1 GDESM
6 SEDQPE
12 LARCINLGNMLE
24 APTEGECGVRVQEPW
39 LQLIADAGFDT
50 VRIPIRWSAHAAAEP
65 PYTIDEAFFAR
76 VDEVVGWVL
85 DAGLQA
91 IINIHHYEE
100 IHTDPEAHHARL
112 VALWEQ
118 ISTHYQAYPNTLL
131 FEVM

>member
-1 GDESM
+1 
-6 SEDQPE
+6 
-12 LARCINLGNMLE
+12 
-24 APTEGECGVRVQEPW
+24 
-39 LQLIADAGFDT
+39 QLIADAGFDT

-131 FEVM
+131 FEVMNEPTGQFTARLWNEYQLEIVEVIRATNPTRTIVIGGVN